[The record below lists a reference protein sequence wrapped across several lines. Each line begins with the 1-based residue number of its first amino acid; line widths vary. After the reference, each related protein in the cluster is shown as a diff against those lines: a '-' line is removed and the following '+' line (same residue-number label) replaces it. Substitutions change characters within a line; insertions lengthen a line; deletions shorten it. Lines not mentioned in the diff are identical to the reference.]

1 MVVDE
6 RARRELHQQLEA
18 ALGSRAADT
27 LMDSLPPV
35 GWADIATKVD
45 VDARFDAVNRR
56 FDAVDRRFDAVD
68 RRFETLEATF
78 QASLQAGL
86 AGIRTE
92 MAAQTRTLVFALIAA
107 ATSFGGLVL
116 AAARLG

>member
-27 LMDSLPPV
+27 LMDSLPPI

-45 VDARFDAVNRR
+45 VDARFDAV
-56 FDAVDRRFDAVD
+56 DRRFDAVD
-68 RRFETLEATF
+68 RRFESLEAIF

-86 AGIRTE
+86 ASIRTE

>member
-1 MVVDE
+1 MVIDE
-6 RARRELHQQLEA
+6 RARRALHQQLEA
-18 ALGSRAADT
+18 ALGGPAADT
-27 LMDSLPPV
+27 LMDSLPPI
-35 GWADIATKVD
+35 GWADIATKAD
-45 VDARFDAVNRR
+45 VDAR

-68 RRFETLEATF
+68 RRFEALEATF
-78 QASLQAGL
+78 QASLQTGL